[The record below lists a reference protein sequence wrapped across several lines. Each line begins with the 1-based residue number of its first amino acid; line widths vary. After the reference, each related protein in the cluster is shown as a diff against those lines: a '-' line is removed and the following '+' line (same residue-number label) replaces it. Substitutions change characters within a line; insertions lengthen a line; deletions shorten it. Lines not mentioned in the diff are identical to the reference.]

1 MKNRKNNKPTEPQ
14 RTEPLHE
21 QIELRAYYIW
31 LASGGG
37 HGNDLQHWLQAE
49 EDVRPHA
56 STSIAG
62 PKNPAS

>member
-1 MKNRKNNKPTEPQ
+1 MKNRKNNKLAEPQ
-14 RTEPLHE
+14 SAEMLRE
-21 QIELRAYYIW
+21 QIGVRAYYIW

-49 EDVRPHA
+49 EEVRPHA
-56 STSIAG
+56 SASIAG